1 MGRGIGGA
9 TLVARPSHELDDQAL
24 VCEVR
29 DGDDTAFE
37 ALYERY
43 RRRITAYVKGM
54 VYDHGR
60 AEDVTQDVF
69 MSALRRMRE
78 TERPI
83 AFKPWIYEIA
93 RNACIDHHR
102 RNRRTEEVS
111 YDAEHGLGGSDH
123 LRLVTTE
130 PTPDAAVDTKQQ
142 LDHLCG
148 AFGGLSR
155 SHHEILVL
163 RELEGLSYR
172 EIGERM
178 SLSRPAVES
187 TLFRARRRLT
197 EEYEDLVSGRRCER
211 VQKIIAGA
219 AEGMLGARDR
229 RRLARHV
236 SYCEGCRHHARRMGV
251 SEVRPARGAGAW
263 LAALLPLPSFLR
275 STKGSRADTAADM
288 PTHASSSLSQWAVAA
303 APAGE
308 SVAASWAKAAATVA
322 TMAALG
328 MGANVS
334 SHSGAITRL
343 APQVRA
349 HANGATM
356 RAPDRPL
363 PASAGRAGSAGAALR
378 GASASVPVI
387 RVLSSTPRRDPGRTT
402 PRAPRRP
409 LPARLSPPVSAPGSQ
424 ADVAPPAGSEE
435 PLGAAVRGLPGRE
448 PGRTPSVDAP
458 DAPANIAT
466 PAPPPATDDAAV
478 RDIGAGASALANP
491 ITSSAVEAARGVRAP
506 QGGSL
511 SREGAVV
518 ARASAA

>member
-1 MGRGIGGA
+1 MGRATGGA
-9 TLVARPSHELDDQAL
+9 TLVERPPQELDDHAL
-24 VCEVR
+24 VSEVR
-29 DGDDTAFE
+29 DGDDAAFE

-102 RNRRTEEVS
+102 RNRRGEEVS
-111 YDAEHGLGGSDH
+111 YDAEHGLGSSDH
-123 LRLVTTE
+123 RRLVTTE
-130 PTPDAAVDTKQQ
+130 PTPDAALDTKQQ
-142 LDHLCG
+142 IDHLCG
-148 AFGGLSR
+148 AFGGLSG
-155 SHHEILVL
+155 SHHQILVL

-197 EEYEDLVSGRRCER
+197 EEYEDLESGRRCER
-211 VQKIIAGA
+211 VQTIIASA
-219 AEGMLGARDR
+219 AEGLLGARDR

-236 SYCEGCRHHARRMGV
+236 SHCEGCRHHARRMGV
-251 SEVRPARGAGAW
+251 SDVRPARGVGAR

-275 STKGSRADTAADM
+275 STKGSRPDTAGDL

-303 APAGE
+303 SPAGE
-308 SVAASWAKAAATVA
+308 SVATSWAKAAATVA

-334 SHSGAITRL
+334 SHSGAISL
-343 APQVRA
+343 VAPQVRS
-349 HANGATM
+349 HSGEATM
-356 RAPDRPL
+356 RTPDRRL
-363 PASAGRAGSAGAALR
+363 PASAGRPGDAGAALQ
-378 GASASVPVI
+378 GATASGPVI
-387 RVLSSTPRRDPGRTT
+387 RVTSSRPQHDHGRTP
-402 PRAPRRP
+402 PRAPYRP
-409 LPARLSPPVSAPGSQ
+409 LPARVSPTPSVPLSQ
-424 ADVAPPAGSEE
+424 ADVALPAASE
-435 PLGAAVRGLPGRE
+435 PLRSAVRALPAREQGRA
-448 PGRTPSVDAP
+448 PSVEAGVPGKID
-458 DAPANIAT
+458 T
-466 PAPPPATDDAAV
+466 PPPPLGTNDANV
-478 RDIGAGASALANP
+478 SDIGAGASGVANP
-491 ITSSAVEAARGVRAP
+491 VTSSATEAGARPFARGV
-506 QGGSL
+506 SL
-511 SREGAVV
+511 SG
-518 ARASAA
+518 ASAAVAPATAR